1 MIVIDYSKIENENGG
16 ARTLLFNECDI
27 DRVIDEVKRGTWTL
41 KAVTHYDWYSWVNQ
55 FVAISE
61 DYGIVAGDFEET
73 VIASSQEALD
83 NFLKHFPYEEW
94 DYADI

>member
-16 ARTLLFNECDI
+16 ARTILNGECDDGMVEI
-27 DRVIDEVKRGTWTL
+27 KRGTWTL
-41 KAVTHYDWYSWVNQ
+41 QAKVISDWYSWANY

-73 VIASSQEALD
+73 VIASSEAALD
-83 NFLKHFPYEEW
+83 DFLKHFPYEEW